1 MSELKEIMEMLKSI
15 QDLMNKNQSVNTE
28 KLTDIKNANT
38 ELQLKLD
45 LLAASSGSPANKVP
59 IEKKTKPRRSKKSDD
74 SDSASIADSNAGSLD
89 NSETDRLSTIDDSDC
104 DSVSNLSAGNSSL
117 MSGSFVNISSAS
129 SARSN
134 NLEMQTVDEEIIPKK
149 KKRKSR
155 KVIEDPDEL
164 VKESGVIIKKDESN
178 AEKVKDDAE
187 DNEAKN
193 ETEEEKTKKSAKPKT
208 AKSSEKSAKSS
219 EKSAKSSEKSAKS
232 SEKIKTTFQNP
243 KKTRKVTGELDVL
256 SFFKTMCS
264 KNMNYFDDLLGGAK
278 DKIDKEHVEDDPE
291 DEKAT
296 RTKIMK
302 YYKYIRQHQD
312 ASKGERL
319 YQMKEDYNHSI
330 RKSQLKINKEEDE

>member
-219 EKSAKSSEKSAKS
+219 EK
-232 SEKIKTTFQNP
+232 IKTTFQNP